1 MGGICSHSS
10 VVRIEHDDQT
20 AEVDRMLAEAEE
32 AASRNYKMLL
42 LGAGESGK
50 STVVKQIKMIYKG
63 GIPEKEKHEYCIN
76 IRRNCIECIQSLIEA
91 RVNFGIEY
99 EKGSPFVETDA
110 YLAEIDAD
118 AEFNFELAS
127 KIIALW
133 NSEAIQSVFARKN
146 EFWLL
151 DGAKYYFENAER
163 LSEEDFSPT
172 DEDMVM
178 TRVRTTGIVVT
189 EFTEGPIT
197 YSMVDVGGQRSE
209 RRKWINCFDDVKA
222 IMFLVGL
229 SGYNQVMF
237 EDASY
242 NRMQE
247 SLELFSEVTKK
258 EIFKNTPIFLF
269 LNKKDLF
276 EDMVTKQHIDIS
288 VTFPEYKD
296 GPDLDKSLAFI
307 QNEYQKRME
316 ENCPGKKVYMFVIA
330 ARVRMD
336 MKIAFGEVKDTMKNI
351 YQKKGKGKK
360 KK

>member
-1 MGGICSHSS
+1 MGGPKID
-10 VVRIEHDDQT
+10 IAEDEQT
-20 AEVDRMLAEAEE
+20 AEVDRMLREAEE
-32 AASRNYKMLL
+32 AAGRNYKMLL

-63 GIPEKEKHEYCIN
+63 GIPEKEKHEYAVN
-76 IRRNCIECIQSLIEA
+76 IRRNCIECMQSLIEA
-91 RVNFGIEY
+91 RENFEIGY
-99 EKGSPFVETDA
+99 SDGSPLIKLDA
-110 YLAEIDAD
+110 LVSQLDAD
-118 AEFNFELAS
+118 AEFTHELATQ
-127 KIIALW
+127 IMELW
-133 NSEAIQSVFARKN
+133 NSDVIQSVHARKA
-146 EFWLL
+146 EFWIL

-163 LSEEDFSPT
+163 IAEDDFSPT

-222 IMFLVGL
+222 IIFLVGL

-242 NRMQE
+242 NRMKE

-258 EIFKNTPIFLF
+258 DIFKNTPIFLF

-276 EDMVTKQHIDIS
+276 EEMVTKQNIDIS
-288 VTFPEYKD
+288 VAFPEYTD
-296 GPDLDKSLAFI
+296 GPDLDKSLKFI
-307 QNEYQKRME
+307 ENEYRKRME
-316 ENCPGKKVYMFVIA
+316 ANVPGKQLYSFIIA

-351 YQKKGKGKK
+351 YQKKGKKK
-360 KK
+360 K